1 MGVRQ
6 RVLTKNL
13 PGLAEQKSWKGKKQ
27 LPEESSGQKATKAT
41 NDTDPVWPKTVC
53 NHVDEFFFRETDVKS
68 VSVREY
74 QLLKILQIEWIEWI
88 LAKVDLVCI
97 EQM

>member
-41 NDTDPVWPKTVC
+41 NDTDPDSPK
-53 NHVDEFFFRETDVKS
+53 TDVKT
-68 VSVREY
+68 VSFREY
-74 QLLKILQIEWIEWI
+74 QLLKLLQIEWIE
-88 LAKVDLVCI
+88 
-97 EQM
+97 

>member
-41 NDTDPVWPKTVC
+41 NDTDPAWPKTVC
-53 NHVDEFFFRETDVKS
+53 NHVDEFSDVKA
-68 VSVREY
+68 VSLREY
-74 QLLKILQIEWIEWI
+74 QLLKLLQIEWIEWI

-97 EQM
+97 ERM